1 MLVRANDY
9 GELGIFEAADQ
20 WKVILLFIPG
30 AICQIVLPIMSSITD
45 TRTFRRTLLGN
56 FALIGGI
63 SAILAIGSW
72 ILAPIIMPLYGK
84 TFTNTMPL
92 VYLAIS
98 TIPTALAQIL
108 EMTLY
113 SRDKMWTCFGFNIIW
128 GVATVGLSYLFLRNH
143 QGASGIALAVLL
155 AYLIKMICMGGYLFT
170 QQKGGGG

>member
-1 MLVRANDY
+1 MCIRD
-9 GELGIFEAADQ
+9 
-20 WKVILLFIPG
+20 
-30 AICQIVLPIMSSITD
+30 S
-45 TRTFRRTLLGN
+45 
-56 FALIGGI
+56 
-63 SAILAIGSW
+63 
-72 ILAPIIMPLYGK
+72 
-84 TFTNTMPL
+84 TNTIPL

-113 SRDKMWTCFGFNIIW
+113 SRDKMWTCFGFNVIW

-170 QQKGGGG
+170 QQKGGAG